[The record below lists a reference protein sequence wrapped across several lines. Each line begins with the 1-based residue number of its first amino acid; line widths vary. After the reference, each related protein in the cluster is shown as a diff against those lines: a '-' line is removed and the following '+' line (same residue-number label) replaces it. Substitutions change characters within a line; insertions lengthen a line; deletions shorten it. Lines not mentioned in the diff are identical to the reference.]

1 MVQIPVIASVDFY
14 MVAQMSL
21 LLVLAL
27 LFAVYTTISRCLRHR
42 EKKMKIEKGIVG
54 TLGKGAGSSKWI
66 RSIYIAAALLIAS
79 SVAIAIGF
87 LNGDGLSMSGMQFV
101 FCVIPFCVGI
111 AYLIRGILK
120 RRSYIRRLCLN
131 DGVPLESVFPSQ
143 KQWIFPLS
151 VGLPLLIYGIAVL
164 TLGTIF
170 HFGNTNLLI
179 SVFVASVLGGVFFLY
194 GLLTCIVMRRRKAT
208 P

>member
-54 TLGKGAGSSKWI
+54 TRGKGAGSSKWI

-120 RRSYIRRLCLN
+120 RKSYIRRLFLN
-131 DGVPLESVFPSQ
+131 EGVPLESVFPSQ